1 MIFFFSGSQSY
12 SFAAKNTN
20 GAASIVAEPQYVKK
34 ICRNFFIKN
43 PVKNLYDKYN
53 TYIFAM
59 VSIMKRQECNNNE

>member
-34 ICRNFFIKN
+34 ICRIFFYKKSRKKL
-43 PVKNLYDKYN
+43 V
-53 TYIFAM
+53 
-59 VSIMKRQECNNNE
+59 R

>member
-34 ICRNFFIKN
+34 ICWNFFIKKSRKKTCTIN
-43 PVKNLYDKYN
+43 IICIYL
-53 TYIFAM
+53 
-59 VSIMKRQECNNNE
+59 QWLQ